1 MAGKVVRC
9 AALIALLLVLG
20 GCGVTS
26 NRSDKA
32 SPDWSR
38 GLRVGV
44 TSANRPVALQV
55 DGRGHVHLVWYA
67 KTAETG
73 QLHYVQL
80 DERARVLVD
89 RDLDIPTP
97 HPCRPQ
103 LLLDRRGNM
112 HLAWIAREE
121 AAGTLFHAF
130 LGDDG
135 ELLSEPLRLSLPG
148 KKVQSYQMCLARDS
162 GVEVFWSAE
171 EGIYHLRLDG
181 QGAIVSP
188 SALIVP
194 QGTDPAA
201 QVDDS
206 GAVHLAWLREPSP
219 QVLELYYA
227 VFEASKPIEGKK
239 LAQFSRATGV
249 SLHGPALGLDANNV
263 YIFWSLEKRG
273 GLGAGTASCYRL
285 SFPLGQPSAREIST
299 VRIPPISNPLYIPHE
314 GAYNYRWLA
323 PSLGEWNSEFVHMP
337 TPLAGQ
343 RSELAVAL
351 GVKAQPVSKAQLE
364 QIAIVQFHEEA
375 FWPGDRGPVA
385 IGFGP
390 QVQVALAIFAD
401 GELKGYQIATRT
413 KAMSLQPS
421 IAVDAASN
429 LHLAWLET
437 AGFWRFDIYYA
448 TTSPQAKAWLDRT
461 SPQDVLLRA
470 IDLGWGMLSGLTLVP
485 FMVVWIFPPLL
496 WIVLFYV
503 FSGPDDLRTRR
514 AQVALGIAVA
524 LYLGAKLLLLPG
536 LLFYVPFLE
545 RAPSRFASAIVLGV
559 PLATLTLALTAVYAY
574 ARRARDGSLFRAFIT
589 FVLIDTFLSLTIY
602 SLGLFGGY

>member
-1 MAGKVVRC
+1 
-9 AALIALLLVLG
+9 
-20 GCGVTS
+20 
-26 NRSDKA
+26 
-32 SPDWSR
+32 
-38 GLRVGV
+38 
-44 TSANRPVALQV
+44 
-55 DGRGHVHLVWYA
+55 
-67 KTAETG
+67 
-73 QLHYVQL
+73 
-80 DERARVLVD
+80 
-89 RDLDIPTP
+89 
-97 HPCRPQ
+97 
-103 LLLDRRGNM
+103 
-112 HLAWIAREE
+112 
-121 AAGTLFHAF
+121 
-130 LGDDG
+130 
-135 ELLSEPLRLSLPG
+135 
-148 KKVQSYQMCLARDS
+148 
-162 GVEVFWSAE
+162 
-171 EGIYHLRLDG
+171 
-181 QGAIVSP
+181 
-188 SALIVP
+188 
-194 QGTDPAA
+194 
-201 QVDDS
+201 
-206 GAVHLAWLREPSP
+206 
-219 QVLELYYA
+219 
-227 VFEASKPIEGKK
+227 

-285 SFPLGQPSAREIST
+285 SFPLGQPSAREVST
-299 VRIPPISNPLYIPHE
+299 VRIPPISNPLYIARE

-323 PSLGEWNSEFVHMP
+323 PPLGEWSSEFVHMP
-337 TPLAGQ
+337 TPLGGQ

-351 GVKAQPVSKAQLE
+351 GVKVQPVSKAQLE

-496 WIVLFYV
+496 
-503 FSGPDDLRTRR
+503 
-514 AQVALGIAVA
+514 
-524 LYLGAKLLLLPG
+524 
-536 LLFYVPFLE
+536 E